1 VGALPLLL
9 DPSRRRLFEAA
20 RVDLRST
27 FMRRAA
33 AGIATNA
40 DAEKV
45 LHDPLSGYDRITL
58 CKEGV
63 KAWTCVDKDGKPLP
77 VTPEAINDL
86 DEDALEWMATQVL
99 KLTKPSL
106 FQTDDEKAADR
117 KNG

>member
-1 VGALPLLL
+1 MSIFASHTIDTLPIPF
-9 DPSRRRLFEAA
+9 DPPHTVTIQKLSG
-20 RVDLRST
+20 RSLEVSQLAHLNGVATGLGRNWATT

-63 KAWTCVDKDGKPLP
+63 KAWTCVDKD
-77 VTPEAINDL
+77 
-86 DEDALEWMATQVL
+86 
-99 KLTKPSL
+99 
-106 FQTDDEKAADR
+106 
-117 KNG
+117 